1 MDDTVA
7 LTIALAKL
15 QKDATSFVRSQF
27 KAEPDPWQKEVLD
40 TISTGE
46 RHISIRS

>member
-15 QKDATSFVRSQF
+15 QKDANSFVRSMF
-27 KAEPDPWQKEVLD
+27 KAKPDPWQKEVLD
-40 TISTGE
+40 TISTGGTV
-46 RHISIRS
+46 